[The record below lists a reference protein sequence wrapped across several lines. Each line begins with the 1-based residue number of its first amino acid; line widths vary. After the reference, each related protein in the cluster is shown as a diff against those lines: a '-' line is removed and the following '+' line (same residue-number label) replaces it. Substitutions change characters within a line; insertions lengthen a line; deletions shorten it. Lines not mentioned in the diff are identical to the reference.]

1 MSYFNFLKERI
12 LTFLIFF
19 YLLFSFE
26 TFLLTIRGSEWLA
39 IFIGVNL
46 ILAYFLITFL
56 EFFRQKKQYDEI
68 RQAADSMEE
77 KYLASEILG
86 KPGTEEG
93 ALYNEVL
100 HDMGKAMSEKI
111 NHYKRDSQEYKEYI
125 ELWIHEV
132 KIPIAAAQM
141 IIENHKNEITKE
153 IETQIRKIE
162 RYTEQVL
169 YYARSNEVEKDY
181 YIKNLTLEELV
192 NEALV
197 DSRKELILL
206 DTSINLHDLQTEVKS
221 DGKWIVFILGQ
232 LIGNSIKYVGD
243 RPLCLE
249 IYGEEER
256 EKVKLHVKDNGIGV
270 KETELQKV
278 FDKGFTGSNGRNGK
292 KSTGIG
298 LYLCKKL
305 CNRLGHG
312 IELRSKEKE
321 GCEVIL
327 TFPKSSFSNLTD
339 L

>member
-12 LTFLIFF
+12 FTFLIFF

-26 TFLLTIRGSEWLA
+26 TFLLTLKGSEWLA
-39 IFIGVNL
+39 VFIGVNL
-46 ILAYFLITFL
+46 VIAYFLITFL
-56 EFFRQKKQYDEI
+56 EFYRQKKQYDEI
-68 RQAADSMEE
+68 RQAVDSMEE

-86 KPGTEEG
+86 NPGTEEG
-93 ALYNEVL
+93 ALYQEVL
-100 HDMGKAMSEKI
+100 HDMGKAMSERI
-111 NHYKRDSQEYKEYI
+111 NHYKREAQEYKEYI

-141 IIENHKNEITKE
+141 IIENHKSEAAKE
-153 IETQIRKIE
+153 IEVQIKKIE
-162 RYTEQVL
+162 GYTEQVL

-197 DSRKELILL
+197 NNRKELILL
-206 DTSINLHDLQTEVKS
+206 GTSIHLHDLQTEVKS
-221 DGKWIVFILGQ
+221 DGKWLVFILGQ

-243 RPLCLE
+243 QPLCLE
-249 IYGEEER
+249 IYGKEGK
-256 EKVKLHVKDNGIGV
+256 EKVTLHVRDNGIGV
-270 KETELQKV
+270 KETEIQRV
-278 FDKGFTGSNGRNGK
+278 FEKGFTGSNGRSGK

-305 CNRLGHG
+305 CSRLGHG
-312 IELRSKEKE
+312 IELQSKEGE

>member
-1 MSYFNFLKERI
+1 MSYFNYLKERI
-12 LTFLIFF
+12 FIMLLFF

-26 TFLLTIRGSEWLA
+26 TFLLTIKGSEWLA
-39 IFIGVNL
+39 IFIGMNL
-46 ILAYFLITFL
+46 VCAYFLVTFT
-56 EFFRQKKQYDEI
+56 EFYRQKKQYTEI
-68 RQAADSMEE
+68 RQAVDSMEE

-86 KPGTEEG
+86 NPGTEEG
-93 ALYNEVL
+93 FLYQEIL

-111 NHYKRDSQEYKEYI
+111 NYYKREVKEYKEYI

-141 IIENHKNEITKE
+141 IIENHKNENARE
-153 IETQIRKIE
+153 IEIQIKRIE
-162 RYTEQVL
+162 EYTEQVL

-181 YIKNLTLEELV
+181 YIKDLTLEELV

-197 DSRKELILL
+197 YNRKELILL
-206 DTSINLHDLQTEVKS
+206 GTSIDLHDLQMTVKS
-221 DGKWIVFILGQ
+221 DGKWLVFILGQ
-232 LIGNSIKYVGD
+232 LIGNSMKYTGNKT
-243 RPLCLE
+243 LKLE
-249 IYGEEER
+249 IYGVEKR
-256 EKVKLHVKDNGIGV
+256 EKVELHLKDNGIGIKASEV
-270 KETELQKV
+270 QRV
-278 FDKGFTGSNGRNGK
+278 FEKGFTGANGRNEK

-305 CNRLGHG
+305 CNRLRHG
-312 IELRSKEKE
+312 IALRSTEGE

>member
-12 LTFLIFF
+12 ITFLIFF

-46 ILAYFLITFL
+46 IIAYFLITFL

-68 RQAADSMEE
+68 RQAVDSMNE

-86 KPGTEEG
+86 NPGTEEG
-93 ALYNEVL
+93 ALYKEVL
-100 HDMGKAMSEKI
+100 HDMGKSMSERI
-111 NHYKRDSQEYKEYI
+111 GHYKRDSQEYKEYI

-132 KIPIAAAQM
+132 KIPIAAARM

-153 IETQIRKIE
+153 IEIQIGKIE

-197 DSRKELILL
+197 SNRRELILL
-206 DTSINLHDLQTEVKS
+206 DTSIRLHDLQAEVKS
-221 DGKWIVFILGQ
+221 DGKWLVFILGQ
-232 LIGNSIKYVGD
+232 LIGNSIKYAGAH
-243 RPLCLE
+243 PLCLE
-249 IYGEEER
+249 IYGEEEK
-256 EKVKLHVKDNGIGV
+256 EKVTLHVKDNGIGV
-270 KETELQKV
+270 KETEVSRV
-278 FDKGFTGSNGRNGK
+278 FDKGFTGSNGRTGK

-305 CNRLGHG
+305 CRRLGHG
-312 IELRSKEKE
+312 IELHSKEGE